1 MELLKRLIYIYR
13 LPSLPAAPNFTNFN
27 NSYLSSE
34 ISLFAILDVCLK
46 SDFGSSLTLTSFF
59 TRSAFRLEIS
69 ARYSDALYS
78 ELLLG
83 SRLIEIFGIGGY
95 SGDIFSSF
103 IFCSFINCFEIG
115 LSFSELRPL
124 SRSLRR
130 FFSFLLLN
138 RNIN

>member
-13 LPSLPAAPNFTNFN
+13 LPSLPAAPHFTYFSN

-59 TRSAFRLEIS
+59 TRSVFRLEIS

-78 ELLLG
+78 ELFLG

-103 IFCSFINCFEIG
+103 TH
-115 LSFSELRPL
+115 PL
-124 SRSLRR
+124 QGGNIAPLFRLAVCVKGMEVEWGRSQ
-130 FFSFLLLN
+130 N
-138 RNIN
+138 Y